1 MKDNQ
6 SQLNDQEP
14 TKVKKEST
22 TSVAPSAKCI
32 RSPDGK
38 HYWREDAP
46 SVKRCC
52 YCGLILLP

>member
-6 SQLNDQEP
+6 SRPNTQEP
-14 TKVKKEST
+14 TKEKKKPAT
-22 TSVAPSAKCI
+22 PVDLSAKCS

-46 SVKRCC
+46 SVKRCF
-52 YCGLILLP
+52 YCGLIVIL